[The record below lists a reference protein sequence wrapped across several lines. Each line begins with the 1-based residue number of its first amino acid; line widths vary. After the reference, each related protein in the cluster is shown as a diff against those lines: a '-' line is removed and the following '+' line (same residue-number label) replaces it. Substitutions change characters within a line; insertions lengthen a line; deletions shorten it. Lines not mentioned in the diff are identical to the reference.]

1 VYKDIFLIEENK
13 NYFCAINISRSYCF
27 LDSMINQIKK
37 YWKPLFAVIVWGFS
51 FIATKNA
58 LMEVS
63 PVVIVFIRQIL
74 GIVFLT
80 VVAVKNKNSFSI
92 NLKDHKW
99 IFVLS
104 LIASVHLWIQV
115 TGLQWTSASNTGW
128 IIGTTPVFIAIL
140 AFIIFK
146 EKMTTQQIIGI
157 VVSFFGL
164 LTLISKGDFLS
175 IDLIKNKGDALVVAS
190 SGTWAIYSIVN
201 KKVILHYSP
210 IMTTLYMFMY
220 VSLILAPFAINEHN
234 INAVVN
240 LSPIGWISIMFLGI
254 ICSGAAYA
262 LWAQTLKDMS
272 ATQAGVFLYLEPFV
286 TLLGAWVLLSEHI
299 TALTFLSGITI
310 IGGVIL
316 VNRK

>member
-1 VYKDIFLIEENK
+1 MKNK
-13 NYFCAINISRSYCF
+13 IISF
-27 LDSMINQIKK
+27 
-37 YWKPLFAVIVWGFS
+37 WKPLFAVVVWGFS

-58 LMEVS
+58 LKEVS

-74 GIVFLT
+74 GIGFLT
-80 VVAVKNKNSFSI
+80 IVAVKKRNDFAVNV
-92 NLKDHKW
+92 KDHKR
-99 IFVLS
+99 IFILA

-128 IIGTTPVFIAIL
+128 IIGTTPVFMAIL
-140 AFIIFK
+140 AFIVFK

-157 VVSFFGL
+157 VISFFGL

-190 SGTWAIYSIVN
+190 SGTWAIYSIMN
-201 KKVILHYSP
+201 KKIILHYSP
-210 IMTTLYMFMY
+210 IMTTLYMFLY
-220 VSLILAPFAINEHN
+220 VSIILAPFTINEQN

-240 LSPIGWISIMFLGI
+240 LSFSGWISILFLGI

-262 LWAQTLKDMS
+262 LWAQTLKEMS
-272 ATQAGVFLYLEPFV
+272 ATQTGVFLYLEPFV
-286 TLLGAWVLLSEHI
+286 TLLGAWILLNEHI
-299 TALTFLSGITI
+299 TVLTFLSGITI
-310 IGGVIL
+310 IGGVVL

>member
-1 VYKDIFLIEENK
+1 
-13 NYFCAINISRSYCF
+13 
-27 LDSMINQIKK
+27 MTTQMKK
-37 YWKPLFAVIVWGFS
+37 YWKPLFAVTVWGFS

-58 LMEVS
+58 LREVN

-104 LIASVHLWIQV
+104 LIASAHLWIQV

-128 IIGTTPVFIAIL
+128 IIGTTPVFMAIL

-146 EKMTTQQIIGI
+146 ERMTAQQIIGI
-157 VVSFFGL
+157 VISFFGL

-175 IDLIKNKGDALVVAS
+175 IDLIKNKGDALVVS
-190 SGTWAIYSIVN
+190 SSATWAIYSMVN
-201 KKVILHYSP
+201 KKIILHYSP
-210 IMTTLYMFMY
+210 IMTTLYMFLF
-220 VSLILAPFAINEHN
+220 VSILLAPFTINEQN

-240 LSPIGWISIMFLGI
+240 LSFSGWMSIFFLGI

-262 LWAQTLKDMS
+262 LWAQTLKEMS

-286 TLLGAWVLLSEHI
+286 TLFGAWIMLNEHI

-310 IGGVIL
+310 IGGVVL